1 VRAVTTTLLF
11 IAVATA
17 PAGCSRGGGSPAR
30 VLRMEIANPAGP
42 AHDPGAAFFAAKVA
56 ALSHGRLRI
65 AYDDRWGHQGEAL
78 ETRLIRDVR
87 AGRAEL
93 GIAHTRFLV
102 RAGARMFDPLDA
114 PMLVDRYS
122 TQAAVVTGP
131 VGRRMLAD
139 TRAAGVE
146 GLALLAGRLAYPVGT
161 RGPIRSV
168 RDVAGREFALR
179 ALRPNEHYLPGS
191 PLPALT
197 LHAIGAY
204 PRPLSNE
211 RIFAIYVTA
220 EGSPG
225 RPSIYED
232 DLDSLF
238 FDRYGERCARPDP
251 ECRTLGPWI
260 TVDAALWPRTAV
272 IVANAAALA
281 RLTPRE
287 RGWVRTAAIAAHRRS
302 LSVAGGD
309 QRLLAELCAAGARA
323 VSAPARAVADLHR
336 TLRAAYARLSDP
348 QLIGALER
356 LRSRTAPD
364 PPLRIPSGC
373 GRRHAHQGPARG
385 VRSPLPDGVYR
396 VQITREDLR
405 AAGAKEIGDRTGIA
419 TLTLRRGR
427 WRLRWTEPPGP
438 GIDGTYAGA
447 PPRTAWTFGTG
458 RNREEAYMSIVTGPD
473 GALRFSVG
481 RALDLPR
488 LQALFASHPW
498 RRIGS

>member
-1 VRAVTTTLLF
+1 VRAVTTTLIF
-11 IAVATA
+11 IAVAAALT
-17 PAGCSRGGGSPAR
+17 GCSRGGGSPAR
-30 VLRMEIANPAGP
+30 VLRMEIANPAGA

-65 AYDDRWGHQGEAL
+65 AYDDRWGREGEAL
-78 ETRLIRDVR
+78 ETGLIRDVK

-93 GIAHTRFLV
+93 GVAHTRFLV
-102 RAGARMFDPLDA
+102 RAGARRFDALDA
-114 PMLVDRYS
+114 PTLVDRYS
-122 TQAAVVTGP
+122 LQAAVITGP
-131 VGRRMLAD
+131 LGRRMLAD
-139 TRAAGVE
+139 TRAVGVE
-146 GLALLAGRLAYPVGT
+146 GLALLAGRLAYLIGT

-168 RDVAGREFALR
+168 RDVAGREIALR
-179 ALRPNEHYLPGS
+179 AWRPNEHYLPGS

-220 EGSPG
+220 EGSPE

-238 FDRYGERCARPDP
+238 FDRYGGRCARPDP
-251 ECRTLGPWI
+251 ACRTLGPWI
-260 TVDAALWPRTAV
+260 TVDVALWPRTAV

-287 RGWVRTAAIAAHRRS
+287 RGWVRTAAAAAHRRS

-323 VSAPARAVADLHR
+323 VSAPARAVADLRR
-336 TLRAAYARLSDP
+336 TLRAAYARLGDR

-364 PPLRIPSGC
+364 PPLRIPPGC
-373 GRRHAHQGPARG
+373 GRHHAHEGPARG
-385 VRSPLPDGVYR
+385 VRSPLPGGVYR
-396 VQITREDLR
+396 VQITSDDLR
-405 AAGAKEIGDRTGIA
+405 AAGAKEIGDRTGVA
-419 TLTLRRGR
+419 TLTLRDGL

-438 GIDGTYAGA
+438 GTGGTYAGT
-447 PPRTAWTFGTG
+447 PLRTAWMFGTG
-458 RNREEAYMSIVTGPD
+458 RSRDEAYMSIVTGP
-473 GALRFSVG
+473 GGGLRFSVG
-481 RALDLPR
+481 HASDLPH
-488 LQALFASHPW
+488 LEALFASHPW